1 MSYLSRIGPKA
12 SSGAF
17 VCSGSPAN
25 AAGGNVPALSRH
37 VAMNAALP
45 AQGEAHGRGGMAGSD
60 RWQLRGG
67 GSVTH
72 RLDRAAHAWGAG
84 DGTTAVSG
92 LAACSAAVG
101 RDGLP
106 RPRPAVNHPNSR
118 V

>member
-25 AAGGNVPALSRH
+25 AAGGNVPAQSRH

-67 GSVTH
+67 GSGTH
-72 RLDRAAHAWGAG
+72 RLDGAAQRGGGG
-84 DGTTAVSG
+84 DAPPAVSG
-92 LAACSAAVG
+92 LGRGSAAG
-101 RDGLP
+101 GLDG
-106 RPRPAVNHPNSR
+106 
-118 V
+118 